1 MQYYSQGELS
11 FIHTRYQFST
21 IITCTCTIPTPN
33 VRHNVTVS
41 DLTPHWFTNMGFTVL
56 HWSPLSTLLCFSST
70 ANTPANAPHDIHTK
84 NGVKHTPCN
93 NIPQFFFPHG
103 KPLPVVE
110 QERKLRKVVVSENR
124 WFIVYRTTSLFGLH
138 LDHCKSSLC
147 SATLY
152 TWIPI
157 CIHHSSMWSSPI
169 YEHCSFSSY
178 WFFTS
183 TARTYLL
190 WSLCKVVSYLL
201 QSRRNSS
208 L

>member
-1 MQYYSQGELS
+1 MGCRSSRQFSFSFLLPLFLFPLTHTQLISITIVFPLQYYSQGELS

-124 WFIVYRTTSLFGLH
+124 
-138 LDHCKSSLC
+138 
-147 SATLY
+147 
-152 TWIPI
+152 
-157 CIHHSSMWSSPI
+157 
-169 YEHCSFSSY
+169 
-178 WFFTS
+178 
-183 TARTYLL
+183 
-190 WSLCKVVSYLL
+190 
-201 QSRRNSS
+201 
-208 L
+208 